1 MKNLA
6 VSLAFVLLAACSD
19 RSSLDDVQS
28 VTPGDKYVLSVEE
41 IKQLTGPARDGD
53 AKALFSLIQY
63 YTLVDSDLDKRIYWQ
78 RIAAEHGNIVSML
91 NLSLSLGTRGSSKDC
106 EEALLWI
113 GKVEGSTKSQKWL
126 RSADLNRQSIIE
138 TCKAG

>member
-1 MKNLA
+1 MENLA
-6 VSLAFVLLAACSD
+6 ATLVFVLLAACSD
-19 RSSLDDVQS
+19 RSSLGDVQS

-53 AKALFSLIQY
+53 AKALFRLIQY

-78 RIAAEHGNIVSML
+78 RIAAEHGNIVPML
-91 NLSLSLGTRGSSKDC
+91 NLSLSLGGSGKDC

-113 GKVEGSTKSQKWL
+113 GKVEDSTKSQKWL

-138 TCKAG
+138 TCKAD